1 MKPLINSLWLLCIV
15 PALAAAQPAEL
26 SRHTDDSVNKQGQT
40 VPSPTAPGR
49 ALPIDLAALPVIDD
63 VDLLAI
69 DAPIQELLDRS
80 LGHIRQKYDLTFA
93 LHDLLYSRN
102 FLGIGYDNTATRSAQ
117 ETFNSR
123 QGNCL
128 ALASL
133 YVAAARHVGLK
144 ARFQSVDIPL
154 DWVPGDDLYVLASH
168 INVGVHVPGNRLT
181 VELTDAYSPER
192 TRLLKTRPLSDTEAL
207 AEFYNNRGME
217 QFQRGQL
224 HTALAYLLKAV
235 ETDRKASHIW
245 SNLGV
250 LYKRAGHRDLALE
263 SYERARKLNP
273 QNSSALTN
281 IYVLYRE
288 EGDSANAEKIV
299 AKVIKNSRKNPY
311 ILSHLAKSSVKLGRY
326 DEAVRLLKRAM
337 HLKADEAA
345 FHFELA
351 LVYLQTNDLV
361 KSRNEMAAARDTAA
375 NEVESDRY
383 RQKLQALER
392 L

>member
-1 MKPLINSLWLLCIV
+1 MRSFSGCLLLLWA
-15 PALAAAQPAEL
+15 ALAVAEEPAAQAGYTE
-26 SRHTDDSVNKQGQT
+26 DSAGQP
-40 VPSPTAPGR
+40 VQTAPPPD
-49 ALPIDLAALPVIDD
+49 APVSLLPIDLTALPVIED

-69 DAPIQELLDRS
+69 DKSIQGMLDRS

-102 FLGIGYDNTATRSAQ
+102 FLAIGYDNTATRSAQ
-117 ETFNSR
+117 ETFDSR
-123 QGNCL
+123 HGNCL

-144 ARFQSVDIPL
+144 ARFQTVDIPL

-168 INVGVHVPGNRLT
+168 INVGVRVPGNELT

-192 TRLLKTRPLSDTEAL
+192 TRLLKTRTLSDTEAL

-217 QFQRGQL
+217 QFQQGQL
-224 HTALAYLLKAV
+224 PTALAYLLKAV
-235 ETDRKASHIW
+235 DTDRRASHIW

-250 LYKRAGHRDLALE
+250 LYKRAGHRDLALQ
-263 SYERARKLNP
+263 SYEKARKLNS

-281 IYVLYRE
+281 MYVLYRE
-288 EGDSANAEKIV
+288 EGDAKNADKIV
-299 AKVIKNSRKNPY
+299 ARVIRNSRKNPY
-311 ILSHLAKSSVKLGRY
+311 ILSHLAKSSIKMGRY

-337 HLKADEAA
+337 HLKADEPA

-351 LVYLQTNDLV
+351 LVYLKTNDLA

-375 NEVESDRY
+375 NEADSDRY
-383 RQKLQALER
+383 RQKLRALER